1 MTKSITT
8 AVANIQTLVA
18 ALSGM
23 RSAPAQPP
31 DSAGAFP
38 FGVSYIGAVEVNQA
52 SLTQRTHIFTII
64 TEIHVARKD
73 LPRDVAKLDPYPTA
87 FPDAIWDAPT
97 LSGAVDTVLGVVGQ
111 LIPSSWGGV
120 DTLCWQFNTRI
131 KIT

>member
-1 MTKSITT
+1 MAKSITT
-8 AVANIQTLVA
+8 AVANIQTIVA

-23 RSAPAQPP
+23 RQAPSQPP

-38 FGVSYIGAVEVNQA
+38 FGVSYIGAVDVTQA
-52 SLTQRTHIFTII
+52 SLTLRTHIFTII

-87 FPDAIWDAPT
+87 FPDAVWTTPT
-97 LSGAVDTVLGVVGQ
+97 LTGAVDTVLSVVGQ
-111 LIPSSWGGV
+111 LIPSAWGGV
-120 DTLCWQFNTRI
+120 DTLCWQFNTRV